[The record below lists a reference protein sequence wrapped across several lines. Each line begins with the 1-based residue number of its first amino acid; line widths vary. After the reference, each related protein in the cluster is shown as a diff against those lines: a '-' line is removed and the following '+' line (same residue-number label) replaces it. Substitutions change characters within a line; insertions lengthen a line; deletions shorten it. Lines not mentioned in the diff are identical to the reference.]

1 MNPNDLTVYKCPFPK
16 IRLGKNNDG
25 GYIIADVPNAHYKT
39 LLAGGIQGDI
49 SYEESFIEKYP
60 FVKVFAFD
68 GTVNCLP
75 KENPKIHF
83 IKKNIGSENNDE
95 TTNLHD
101 IIDTNES
108 IFVKMDIEGSEIP
121 WIKSLR
127 DDQMNKFE
135 QIVMEFHY
143 PFSDNEVGVF
153 DKINK
158 NHYLIHFHG
167 NNWCK
172 YHNPTGVRIHGG
184 VTIPEVFEC
193 TYLHKKY
200 FVPEL
205 NKEPIPSPLD
215 MKNTEIYD
223 EIYINYPPFVN

>member
-1 MNPNDLTVYKCPFPK
+1 MNPNVLRVYKSPFPK
-16 IRLGKNNDG
+16 IRLGKDNDG
-25 GYIIADVPNAHYKT
+25 GYIIADIPNKHYKT

-60 FVKVFAFD
+60 SAQVFAFD
-68 GTVNCLP
+68 GTINSLP
-75 KENPKIHF
+75 KENAKIHF

-101 IIDTNES
+101 IIDMNES

-143 PFSDNEVGVF
+143 PFSDNEADIF

-172 YHNPTGVRIHGG
+172 YHNPSGVRVHGG
-184 VTIPEVFEC
+184 VIIPDVFEC

-205 NKEPIPSPLD
+205 NKELIPSPLD